1 MNANPL
7 PQPSLQFSRI
17 SLELAHLNVRAIG
30 VACVRAITTK
40 RTKSDKPFLDVTVGH
55 REGSTTLRVWSD
67 AMPAWVGIEPGTAV
81 ELTLLSKAGFR
92 PGTFEWNVESVH
104 PLALDHPV
112 LADQLPMCPVPAET
126 LNGRWDAVVGRLTHA
141 GKTLLSV
148 VLDHVGEDAFLRMA
162 AAERMHHACVG
173 GLRWHSIEVAEG
185 ALALAAVFEGD
196 GPPACQDGIVLGGLL
211 HDIGKLREMQVDT
224 VGIRRS
230 VEGRSRY
237 HTTLGSEIIAVA
249 CALAPDRLEA
259 AGVSHTLIAHLQHV
273 CESHHLQK
281 DWGSPT
287 APQSREAMFIH
298 LADQASAKWRQMT
311 DDAANASADAGGW
324 CGAADGRRSPVWIPS
339 RALCLPPV
347 TTSDTPIE
355 TEVDH
360 DVDTASRGVA
370 AAVPAASEQRDD
382 AAVRSV
388 CVVVLRDH
396 VPFHQQEE

>member
-1 MNANPL
+1 MNANLL
-7 PQPSLQFSRI
+7 PQPSLPFSRI
-17 SLELAHLNVRAIG
+17 PLELAQLNVRVVG
-30 VACVRAITTK
+30 VACVRAVATK
-40 RTKSDKPFLDVTVGH
+40 TTKSDKPFLDVTVGH
-55 REGSTTLRVWSD
+55 RNGSTTLRVWSD
-67 AMPAWVGIEPGTAV
+67 AMPAWFGIVPGTAV

-92 PGTFEWNVESVH
+92 PGTFEWTVERVQL
-104 PLALDHPV
+104 LALDHPV
-112 LADQLPMCPVPAET
+112 LADQLPVCPVPAET
-126 LNGRWDAVVGRLTHA
+126 LNARWDAVVERLTHA
-141 GKTLLSV
+141 GKALLSV
-148 VLDHVGEDAFLRMA
+148 VLEHVGEDAYLRMA

-173 GLRWHSIEVAEG
+173 GLRWHSIEAAEG
-185 ALALAAVFEGD
+185 ALALASVFEGD
-196 GPPACQDGIVLGGLL
+196 GPPAWQDGLILGGLL

-259 AGVSHTLIAHLQHV
+259 AGVSHTLIVHLQHV

-311 DDAANASADAGGW
+311 DDAANASADDGGW

-347 TTSDTPIE
+347 TMSDTPIE
-355 TEVDH
+355 TDVDH
-360 DVDTASRGVA
+360 DVETESRGVA
-370 AAVPAASEQRDD
+370 AAVPAASERGAD
-382 AAVRSV
+382 AAARSV